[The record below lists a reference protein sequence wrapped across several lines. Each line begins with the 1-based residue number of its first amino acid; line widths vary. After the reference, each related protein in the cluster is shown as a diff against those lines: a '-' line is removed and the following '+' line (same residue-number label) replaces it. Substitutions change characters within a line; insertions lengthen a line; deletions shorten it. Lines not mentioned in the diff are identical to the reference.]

1 MLAPDAT
8 ARSPSSFAQPTCELV
23 FHAIVVLYGESAAQ
37 VVCPPH
43 PPISGWFAGTCGR
56 YSLSDPDARPPSPVR
71 PSPVTVRFSGAA
83 AQVKHHLSL
92 PPGQL
97 QVHLTRDEADAA
109 RLMAGPQAFSGPEGI
124 ERSWGSLEE
133 LLDGTRLPP
142 YPRTVLTR
150 LATN

>member
-1 MLAPDAT
+1 M
-8 ARSPSSFAQPTCELV
+8 
-23 FHAIVVLYGESAAQ
+23 
-37 VVCPPH
+37 
-43 PPISGWFAGTCGR
+43 
-56 YSLSDPDARPPSPVR
+56 
-71 PSPVTVRFSGAA
+71 
-83 AQVKHHLSL
+83 KHHLSL

-142 YPRTVLTR
+142 YPRTVLKKNGQLREREPPTDRHGVRMGERMAPGRGQNGCR
-150 LATN
+150 LRSGSPCMR